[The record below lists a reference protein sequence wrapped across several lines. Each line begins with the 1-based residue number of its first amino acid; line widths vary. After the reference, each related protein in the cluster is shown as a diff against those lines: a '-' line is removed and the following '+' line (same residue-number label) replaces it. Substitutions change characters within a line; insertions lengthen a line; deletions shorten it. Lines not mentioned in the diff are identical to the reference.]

1 MTDEMDR
8 TADDRWLPESDGDA
22 TQAGDGDFP
31 SFEEAL
37 RAHGFEVAP
46 PKIPAEP
53 GMVGPESDEDD
64 ELRVDDDSTA
74 PILADARGWKAP
86 VREPADLESSPAAL
100 AASWIPRTSVA
111 PKPAAPGGSVFGTVL
126 ARLSAVSAPWVT
138 APEPEIAPEPEVAP
152 EPEAGEATVA
162 EEVAEAE
169 EATVAEVV
177 AEAEEAPAWTEGEAG
192 IDMTTAEVTEAWD
205 LEATAVPDAVAEP
218 ATPAIEA
225 DPVAAPEAA
234 AAGRDGAPEPGAPF
248 VDRRTT
254 RPRHRDKAMAVEV
267 AAAVAE
273 GPAPDAEAVVQ
284 ADASAEPEPA
294 VEPEMAA
301 EPEAATE
308 PEAAAP
314 DERPTDTEPVWTAG
328 EAGVVEM
335 TNDEVTEAWDTGA
348 EPADAAAQAA
358 ADEVE
363 DRWWIEPEATPEGA
377 GPKLPQAP
385 ATLTELRPPVPP
397 PSLFAARLTSAQADT
412 QETAETSKTAD
423 RVAGTEFVG
432 YDREAARAAAASAAS
447 AASGSPSTE
456 PAVELAEPAAEPA
469 VPAPEPEAPAAPGA
483 PMDDFEARLRS
494 ATEPLGYPSPSE
506 KPALDPSATQADE
519 WSPSA
524 ATWEELHDDP
534 WAAQTVGDRVAPPHE
549 REPFTYEVPVA
560 PPPEPRAPPDEP
572 SVETPPVPATAD
584 SGSSASAPISNGSDT
599 QATQA
604 SAAIPRTPTAPARP
618 SLPPTPPSLL
628 RPPVRSSSAAPAVF
642 ERVAARPAEPAARA
656 GGRPESLAPGRADA
670 ASAGSATSSSAS
682 ERGDLWHLVSEK
694 TDAGATTA
702 PTAPDRITIFLTVLV
717 SIVIVLLV
725 LGFIA
730 LFTNFFH

>member
-1 MTDEMDR
+1 M
-8 TADDRWLPESDGDA
+8 P
-22 TQAGDGDFP
+22 
-31 SFEEAL
+31 
-37 RAHGFEVAP
+37 VA
-46 PKIPAEP
+46 
-53 GMVGPESDEDD
+53 
-64 ELRVDDDSTA
+64 R
-74 PILADARGWKAP
+74 
-86 VREPADLESSPAAL
+86 PADH
-100 AASWIPRTSVA
+100 
-111 PKPAAPGGSVFGTVL
+111 GTVTL
-126 ARLSAVSAPWVT
+126 MRAQLEQQLHVSPLMGMDHVYDWRL
-138 APEPEIAPEPEVAP
+138 
-152 EPEAGEATVA
+152 
-162 EEVAEAE
+162 
-169 EATVAEVV
+169 
-177 AEAEEAPAWTEGEAG
+177 
-192 IDMTTAEVTEAWD
+192 
-205 LEATAVPDAVAEP
+205 
-218 ATPAIEA
+218 
-225 DPVAAPEAA
+225 
-234 AAGRDGAPEPGAPF
+234 
-248 VDRRTT
+248 
-254 RPRHRDKAMAVEV
+254 
-267 AAAVAE
+267 
-273 GPAPDAEAVVQ
+273 
-284 ADASAEPEPA
+284 
-294 VEPEMAA
+294 
-301 EPEAATE
+301 
-308 PEAAAP
+308 
-314 DERPTDTEPVWTAG
+314 
-328 EAGVVEM
+328 
-335 TNDEVTEAWDTGA
+335 
-348 EPADAAAQAA
+348 
-358 ADEVE
+358 
-363 DRWWIEPEATPEGA
+363 
-377 GPKLPQAP
+377 
-385 ATLTELRPPVPP
+385 
-397 PSLFAARLTSAQADT
+397 
-412 QETAETSKTAD
+412 
-423 RVAGTEFVG
+423 
-432 YDREAARAAAASAAS
+432 
-447 AASGSPSTE
+447 TE
-456 PAVELAEPAAEPA
+456 PAEELAEPAAEPA

-670 ASAGSATSSSAS
+670 ASAESATSSSAS